1 MTLTAFS
8 THPVKNA
15 DNSWDSAYPTGLKP
29 SALDATLDVDPV
41 AFAAANINLVNIN
54 QGTVQDYNYRQY
66 LVGTSAATAT
76 ISVNAIQGTLG
87 GWALD
92 ASGNGPAN
100 TGTLSGAGKLQAT
113 VTNGIRTVN
122 FPIQPWSILAVIQQ
136 STIKFVPGHWG
147 QTAGL
152 CTPFNSNKT
161 NGGTSHASDF
171 FGEMDDM
178 LQDPWIQG
186 YDAHFTWAALDYG
199 YGTFSGSVGGAT
211 SGTLTGALGNK
222 AFNGGYIAAFG
233 DSAAATPAVTYRR
246 VQVTGTSVTWSGA
259 LPSATITTAHF
270 YYVDVIDAMI
280 QRCKTNYSAFKSFG
294 LTVIPMQFHVNNG
307 GRVDTLT
314 VPLYITQNVSL
325 YGASPDGSTSGWWGQ
340 KAISNWSSGTSY
352 SAGNQ
357 VAYTDGGT
365 YQAIAS
371 ALGAAQAPGNTTF
384 WKKIGVVGQ
393 YTSATYRPNVALE
406 YGKLGQALG
415 WAYNSDPAFHHF
427 KDQEPSAV
435 AGPANAGTEFGP
447 PSSNDPTYD
456 HADLNY
462 IAAMQTYLVMWVN
475 AFPNTNV
482 VEENTWLAW
491 NSTNTQ
497 KHQAW
502 MIDPTIPGRAHV
514 IMSGSADTV
523 GIEYFNAGNK
533 IPSWGLS
540 ALAGITVAG
549 STFSGPDLR
558 GVARIMLDVEQPDI
572 GSSDTTNV
580 NRGVPSTPLSI
591 IQAANS
597 QYQACILFWC
607 YVGNDTGISWRGK
620 GGTISITA
628 VLAANPLTNLNKP
641 GNYP

>member
-8 THPVKNA
+8 THPLKNS
-15 DNSWDSAYPTGLKP
+15 DSSWDSAYPTGLKP
-29 SALDATLDVDPV
+29 AVLDATLDIDLV
-41 AFAAANINLVNIN
+41 AFAAANINLVNIP
-54 QGTVQDYNYRQY
+54 QGTAQDYNYRQY
-66 LVGTSAATAT
+66 VTGTSAATAT
-76 ISVNAIQGTLG
+76 ISVNAIQGGLG

-92 ASGNGPAN
+92 VSGNGPAN
-100 TGTLSGAGKLQAT
+100 SGTLSGSAQLQVS
-113 VTNGIRTVN
+113 VTNGIKTVN
-122 FPIQPWSILAVIQQ
+122 FPIQPWSILAPVQQ

-178 LQDPWIQG
+178 LLDTYVMG
-186 YDAHFTWAALDYG
+186 YDAHLTWAAADYG
-199 YGTFSGSVGGAT
+199 YGTFTGSVGGAT

-222 AFNGGYIAAFG
+222 AFNGGYIVVFG
-233 DSAAATPAVTYRR
+233 DVAGATPTVTTRR
-246 VQVTGTSVTWSGA
+246 AQVVGAAVTWSGA
-259 LPSATITTAHF
+259 LPAGSITTAHF
-270 YYVDVIDAMI
+270 YYVDVIDTLI
-280 QRCKTNYSAFKSFG
+280 QRCKTNYSTFKYFG
-294 LTVIPMQFHVNNG
+294 LTIIPMQFHVNNG

-314 VPLYITQNVSL
+314 VPLYITQNVGL

-340 KAISNWSSGTSY
+340 KAVSNWSAGTSY
-352 SAGNQ
+352 SAGQ
-357 VAYTDGGT
+357 FVAFTDGGV
-365 YQAIAS
+365 YQAKTT
-371 ALGAAQAPGNTTF
+371 ALGSAQAPGNTTF
-384 WKKIGVVGQ
+384 WTKVGVIGQ

-415 WAYNSDPAFHHF
+415 WAYNADPAFHHL

-435 AGPANAGTEFGP
+435 AGPANAGSEFGP
-447 PSSNDPTYD
+447 PCSNDPTYD
-456 HADLNY
+456 HADVNY
-462 IAAMQTYLVMWVN
+462 IAAMKTYLTMWVN

-491 NSTNTQ
+491 NATNVQ
-497 KHQAW
+497 NFQAW

-523 GIEYFNAGNK
+523 GIEYFNAGNLL
-533 IPSWGLS
+533 PSWGIG

-572 GSSDTTNV
+572 GSANTTNV
-580 NRGVPSTPLSI
+580 NRGVPSTPLAI
-591 IQAANS
+591 IQAANT
-597 QYQACILFWC
+597 QYKACILMWC
-607 YVGNDTGISWRGK
+607 YQGTDTGISWRGK

-628 VLAANPLTNLNKP
+628 VLAANPLTNIGKP